1 MGDRMKCTLQLHS
14 HKILMVVWNCGR
26 VFICALDPIT
36 LKQSQHF
43 ILLIHCFVS
52 ANTTL
57 FPCSISQ
64 RPLSFA
70 LCLADREDGPTLNGV
85 FIYKQKPTN
94 PSNYSPKRTLKHIPD
109 LISSNCTHLA
119 IISGV
124 SSVSCFVTVV
134 LKELPLEI
142 QYDFT
147 VLTTKEWRHYEWL
160 GGRGDPLY
168 EYVWLLCDNCC
179 CPSSCLVGLYW
190 NA

>member
-1 MGDRMKCTLQLHS
+1 MVDRMKCTLQLHS
-14 HKILMVVWNCGR
+14 HKILMVVWNCGC
-26 VFICALDPIT
+26 VFICALDPTT

-52 ANTTL
+52 ANITL

-109 LISSNCTHLA
+109 LISSNYSLGNHLRGELRLLLRDGRA
-119 IISGV
+119 EGV
-124 SSVSCFVTVV
+124 A
-134 LKELPLEI
+134 L
-142 QYDFT
+142 
-147 VLTTKEWRHYEWL
+147 R
-160 GGRGDPLY
+160 DPVRLHRPDHKRMKT
-168 EYVWLLCDNCC
+168 L
-179 CPSSCLVGLYW
+179 
-190 NA
+190 